1 MAMQQV
7 VPYHTGIYTYCMSTT
22 IRVAMAMQ
30 QVVPYHTGIY
40 TYCMSTTIRVA
51 MAMQQVVGY
60 DLENMVGKEPCQL
73 DIVWLSVSNAGQKCP
88 KQLCQVIHSV

>member
-22 IRVAMAMQ
+22 IRA
-30 QVVPYHTGIY
+30 
-40 TYCMSTTIRVA
+40 A

-88 KQLCQVIHSV
+88 KQLCQVIHSVKCRQIGATQL

>member
-7 VPYHTGIYTYCMSTT
+7 VPYYTGIYTYCMSTT
-22 IRVAMAMQ
+22 
-30 QVVPYHTGIY
+30 T
-40 TYCMSTTIRVA
+40 RVA

-73 DIVWLSVSNAGQKCP
+73 DIFWLSVSQRWAKIP
-88 KQLCQVIHSV
+88 KTAVSGDSFCIMQAK